1 MERKPSFKEVFKAV
15 NDPKTAQEHL
25 LRAQVIEEANR
36 QQSRRLSMER
46 FRLKFTDEEA
56 VDKSE
61 AEEQSQAE
69 PVLEQK
75 QTEPVLEL
83 QQTEPHS
90 TLPKVLKLF

>member
-1 MERKPSFKEVFKAV
+1 
-15 NDPKTAQEHL
+15 
-25 LRAQVIEEANR
+25 
-36 QQSRRLSMER
+36 MER
-46 FRLKFTDEEA
+46 FRYKFTDEKA

-69 PVLEQK
+69 PFLEQK